1 MNKFIKQII
10 PVIISE
16 IKEEKNIP
24 IFLNKLSEDL
34 YDFFDS
40 DYEPSDTDSEDFIEN
55 PEPIYKII
63 KDKEGFISFTFNN
76 K

>member
-1 MNKFIKQII
+1 MKKFIEQII
-10 PVIISE
+10 PLIISE

-24 IFLNKLSEDL
+24 IFLKKLSEDL

-40 DYEPSDTDSEDFIEN
+40 DYEPSETDSEDFNEI
-55 PEPIYKII
+55 PETKYKII
-63 KDKEGFISFTFNN
+63 TDNEGFQSFDF